1 MHKILGQV
9 DILGSPI
16 LLGSSLI
23 TGVTSFFYEPAK
35 GAQLG
40 PEEFAK
46 GLGKG
51 AAVGALP
58 HNTVSFE
65 QLCPCNTVSFEQL
78 CFFLQ
83 STASLSLNDVFGGIV
98 YCIYFYLFVCS
109 LTVVYI
115 R

>member
-51 AAVGALP
+51 
-58 HNTVSFE
+58 
-65 QLCPCNTVSFEQL
+65 
-78 CFFLQ
+78 
-83 STASLSLNDVFGGIV
+83 TA
-98 YCIYFYLFVCS
+98 
-109 LTVVYI
+109 T
-115 R
+115 

>member
-1 MHKILGQV
+1 MLLYGHILCPFFSSTKCQLPTSIASPIVAQVIKEMHKILGQV

-51 AAVGALP
+51 AWV
-58 HNTVSFE
+58 
-65 QLCPCNTVSFEQL
+65 LCSH
-78 CFFLQ
+78 
-83 STASLSLNDVFGGIV
+83 
-98 YCIYFYLFVCS
+98 
-109 LTVVYI
+109 VVI
-115 R
+115 Q